1 MQQSNEPAA
10 LLTMFSPLP
19 GSGASARSLYALA
32 RLMRRWMHID
42 VIAPRRRGQ
51 RYTESNG
58 EGRVYRV
65 PLGGVDYGPDAE
77 GRFLR
82 AVQRQ
87 LRAQPYDVVVAGD
100 PLSVLAA
107 RHAGVDDLKIVY
119 CLRELRSA
127 ELTDFGP
134 RLRQALGVADK
145 IVLPTEAARDAL
157 ITSGLEASR
166 LEVVPPYLELRSLIA
181 TERHPFRQRLVL
193 LGVDR
198 PQRLVSVSAQLL
210 DALPAEWS
218 LIVPSDG
225 GQTREELK
233 MLGEGSEPTRLQLPL
248 AWPPQ
253 RWGRHLARG
262 GVALVFER
270 DEANMELDLPCGDR
284 LLARAAGLP
293 VVVVP
298 DDGTAADILE
308 AVGEHEQTDS
318 PEPSDLGT
326 WPRLADLLAQ
336 WAGIMGVTPEL
347 LDEAVSDEATA
358 SDSYRGSGTATRT
371 DWVETDLSRA
381 DSTSSSYELSQ
392 NTGVHSD

>member
-1 MQQSNEPAA
+1 
-10 LLTMFSPLP
+10 
-19 GSGASARSLYALA
+19 
-32 RLMRRWMHID
+32 MRRWMHID

-87 LRAQPYDVVVAGD
+87 LRARPYDVVVAGD

-107 RHAGVDDLKIVY
+107 RHAGVDRSQDRA
-119 CLRELRSA
+119 LRAAVGRAHRLC
-127 ELTDFGP
+127 P
-134 RLRQALGVADK
+134 RLRRALGAADK
-145 IVLPTEAARDAL
+145 SSCRRGARDAL

-198 PQRLVSVSAQLL
+198 PQRLVSISAQLL

-253 RWGRHLARG
+253 RWGRHLAQG

-318 PEPSDLGT
+318 PEPSDLDT